1 LRRIEKK
8 REKFIKENK
17 AGYPYKKG
25 ETMSDEEKEQAP
37 EPEKEQQID
46 FGTEL
51 PNPTTVTDSEDGSKK
66 PQW

>member
-1 LRRIEKK
+1 
-8 REKFIKENK
+8 
-17 AGYPYKKG
+17 
-25 ETMSDEEKEQAP
+25 MSDEQKEQVAPEAEQGKEDKP

-51 PNPTTVTDSEDGSKK
+51 PNPFKATNSEDGSKK